1 MQEKESIIVVR
12 CDLKILSP
20 GPLKILIVVYA
31 CKNVHV
37 LYFIM
42 QMLENLPD
50 IIGLIIRTSIMP
62 AWPCACVSVI
72 SQCLLKLYH
81 RLIG

>member
-1 MQEKESIIVVR
+1 MTLHVR
-12 CDLKILSP
+12 AKML
-20 GPLKILIVVYA
+20 
-31 CKNVHV
+31 
-37 LYFIM
+37 FIM

-50 IIGLIIRTSIMP
+50 IIGLIIHSSIMP
-62 AWPCACVSVI
+62 AWHCACVSVI

>member
-1 MQEKESIIVVR
+1 MGS
-12 CDLKILSP
+12 D
-20 GPLKILIVVYA
+20 
-31 CKNVHV
+31 
-37 LYFIM
+37 FIM

-50 IIGLIIRTSIMP
+50 IIGLIIRSSIMP
-62 AWPCACVSVI
+62 AWQCACVSVI